1 MLEENCLL
9 CSDVDGELIYKNHLF
24 RIVLAGEADYPGYI
38 RVIVNDHVKELTDLP
53 TEKSW
58 LLFLAVLEVETIIK
72 HCMMPYKINIASFGN
87 VVPHLHWH
95 IIPRYKDDK
104 HFPNP
109 IWGETTHPEYKP
121 FAGLVENE
129 RNLVAMI
136 LERFCVDKDLELPR
150 M

>member
-24 RIVLAGEADYPGYI
+24 RIVLAREVDYPGYI

-58 LLFLAVLEVETIIK
+58 QLFLAVLEVERLIK
-72 HCMMPYKINIASFGN
+72 HCMMPYKINIASLGN

-95 IIPRYKDDK
+95 IIPRYKDDR

-109 IWGETTHPEYKP
+109 IWGEVTNPEYKP
-121 FAGLVENE
+121 PEELLKNE
-129 RNLVAMI
+129 SNLVAMI
-136 LERFCVDKDLELPR
+136 LERFYVNKDLELPV